1 MILDILFGIIILATF
16 LSLIR
21 AVIGPTASDRMVAVD
36 IMTTITT
43 VVLVILSLI
52 FNRRIYLDVALVY
65 AVLAYIT
72 TLVVARYLEK
82 GI

>member
-1 MILDILFGIIILATF
+1 MIINILFGVIVLATF

-21 AVIGPTASDRMVAVD
+21 AIIGPTASDRMVAVD

-43 VVLVILSLI
+43 VVLVVLSLM
-52 FNRRIYLDVALVY
+52 FKRKIYLDVALVY

>member
-1 MILDILFGIIILATF
+1 MILDILFGIVVLATF

-21 AVIGPTASDRMVAVD
+21 AIIGPTASDRMVALD

-43 VVLVILSLI
+43 VVLVVLSLI
-52 FNRRIYLDVALVY
+52 FKRKIYLDVALVY

>member
-1 MILDILFGIIILATF
+1 VILDILFGIIILATF

>member
-1 MILDILFGIIILATF
+1 MIIDILFGVIILATF

-43 VVLVILSLI
+43 VVMVVLSLI
-52 FNRRIYLDVALVY
+52 FKRKIYLDVALVY

>member
-1 MILDILFGIIILATF
+1 MILDILFGVIVLATF

-43 VVLVILSLI
+43 VVLVVLSLI
-52 FNRRIYLDVALVY
+52 FKRKIYLDVALVY

>member
-1 MILDILFGIIILATF
+1 MIIDILFGIIVLAAL

-21 AVIGPTASDRMVAVD
+21 IVIGPTASDRMVALD

-43 VVLVILSLI
+43 VVLVVLSLI
-52 FNRRIYLDVALVY
+52 FKRRIYLDVALVY

-72 TLVVARYLEK
+72 TLVVARYLER

>member
-1 MILDILFGIIILATF
+1 MIINILFGVIVFATF

-21 AVIGPTASDRMVAVD
+21 AIIGPTASDRMVAVD

-43 VVLVILSLI
+43 VVLVVLSLM
-52 FNRRIYLDVALVY
+52 FKRKIYLDVALVY

>member
-1 MILDILFGIIILATF
+1 MIINILFGVIVVATF

-21 AVIGPTASDRMVAVD
+21 ALIGPTASDRMVAVD

-43 VVLVILSLI
+43 VVLVVLSLI
-52 FNRRIYLDVALVY
+52 FKRKIYLDVALVY

>member
-1 MILDILFGIIILATF
+1 MILNIIFDIIILATF

-36 IMTTITT
+36 TMTTITT
-43 VVLVILSLI
+43 VLLVILSLI
-52 FNRRIYLDVALVY
+52 FKRRIYLDVALVY

>member
-1 MILDILFGIIILATF
+1 MILDILFGIIVLATF

-43 VVLVILSLI
+43 VVLVVLSLI
-52 FNRRIYLDVALVY
+52 FKRKIYLDVALVY

>member
-1 MILDILFGIIILATF
+1 MILNIIFDIIILATF

-52 FNRRIYLDVALVY
+52 FKRRIYLDVALVY

>member
-1 MILDILFGIIILATF
+1 MLNILFGIIILATF

-36 IMTTITT
+36 TMTTITT
-43 VVLVILSLI
+43 VLLVILSLI
-52 FNRRIYLDVALVY
+52 FKRRIYLDVALVY

>member
-1 MILDILFGIIILATF
+1 VILNIIFDIIILATF

-36 IMTTITT
+36 TMTTITT
-43 VVLVILSLI
+43 VLLVILSLI
-52 FNRRIYLDVALVY
+52 FKRRIYLDVALVY